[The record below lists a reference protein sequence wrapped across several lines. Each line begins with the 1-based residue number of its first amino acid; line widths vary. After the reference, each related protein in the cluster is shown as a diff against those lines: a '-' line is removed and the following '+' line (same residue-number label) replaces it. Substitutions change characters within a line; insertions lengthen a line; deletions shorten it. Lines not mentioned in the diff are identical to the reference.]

1 MFKTW
6 RQSIADRIGLPGGRL
21 RRAAAVQPPIAVDD
35 DSDVAHMREAFARL
49 PQEYQEILTL
59 QVRSRRSTIE
69 IAAELNLTLPQ
80 VLSRLRCA
88 RRELRLRCGEDMQW
102 DPEA

>member
-1 MFKTW
+1 MFKIW
-6 RQSIADRIGLPGGRL
+6 LQSIADRIGLPGGRF
-21 RRAAAVQPPIAVDD
+21 RRVAAVQPPIAVED
-35 DSDVAHMREAFARL
+35 DSDVAHMRAAFAHL

-80 VLSRLRCA
+80 ALSRLRCA